1 MKPIRLRLLVL
12 RKRWGR
18 CWFLLLV
25 RCRLGLP
32 LLLLALVTLVR
43 RVRQVRQV
51 RQVRRVRQV
60 QQVVQ
65 DLQVRQVVLGPRV
78 LRDRKV

>member
-12 RKRWGR
+12 RKRSGR

-25 RCRLGLP
+25 RCQLGLP

-43 RVRQVRQV
+43 RVQQV